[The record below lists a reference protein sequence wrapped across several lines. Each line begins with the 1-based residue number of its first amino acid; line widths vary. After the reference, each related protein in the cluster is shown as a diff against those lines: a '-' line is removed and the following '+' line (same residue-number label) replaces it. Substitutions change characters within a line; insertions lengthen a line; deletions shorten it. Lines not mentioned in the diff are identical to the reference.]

1 MAKLIF
7 TGQQVDDAI
16 KKVKEGYADVSK
28 VTATAAD
35 VRLGKRIVDKNKVE
49 QEGKLTDGEII
60 PQVTIKSSSYIS
72 NSETNYPITFN
83 PSYKVEKSGLVSEGK
98 IGVQET
104 KYIQT
109 EEKVVEPT
117 GTTQIVKPSNGKL
130 LSKVHVKPTPEAQD
144 WPMEN
149 FPCPYF
155 YFYINKTTS
164 SSSSVICRF
173 QKDTLCS
180 NISLKAA
187 ESLSEARVYL
197 VPVTT
202 SSTSTSYFWGT
213 VNMIDS
219 VSHRLRD
226 DIIELK
232 TGESFTSLS
241 SNFAPA
247 GVLTFTNN
255 RKLEFKFTEDFDGMS
270 VYATNE
276 NYNYSTMALFL
287 YDGQTHYAVICD
299 AEKWISGTQ
308 KVGIKTTST
317 TKHYTNR
324 GLPNKPMIADG
335 INSYNFEACGA
346 LISNYAPVYFSWN
359 YIDEKT
365 SYEMASMTLGGG
377 TKYYIPKETRKLN
390 EPIAKIEGTDLIWTA
405 VENATSYGIKIQ
417 KNGSTSATNKT
428 TTELSYSLTSIYSSP
443 GLYVVSVRAIGKNI
457 ASNWFTINWNYI
469 VELDTPIIELLDTSL
484 SWDYVE
490 NSSSYAIYDN
500 GVLWKTTDTE
510 IIDLNKFSL
519 SEGTHKFQVQAIST
533 TDGYADSKLSDSI
546 TIVIEK
552 LDAPTITRDE
562 QVILW
567 DEIENAQKY
576 KIYKDTE
583 FISTTKETAFD
594 LSNIDFEAGTYSMSI
609 KATAPLNSDSNFSN
623 SISITMIEAP
633 TLTFSSEGVLSWNNI
648 ANATSY
654 NLWIDNELVYS
665 GNLTS
670 HDMTEYVESIQDMHE
685 YRVQAI
691 GNNGLFSSKSTFEI
705 KGDGHSF
712 DTAVAITFGSDGLTI
727 EDEQI
732 DDTNYPI
739 RYYKLKVLE
748 SDDYYMYTESS
759 YDTYGE
765 LYDSKQNQLDYND
778 DGGSD
783 SNCCINCS
791 LEVGEV
797 YYLAI
802 RQYSKKTCTFS
813 LHIDTTGPETDDG
826 PFRPEIS

>member
-1 MAKLIF
+1 MKLNIES
-7 TGQQVDDAI
+7 GIKKRAI
-16 KKVKEGYADVSK
+16 KCVIMGCEGIGKSTLAAKFPEPLFIDTENGTSSLNVRRIICNKSWTDLIEIVNEVIKEPSICKTLVVDTADWAEQLAEEYVCSKNRVASIEAIAYGKGYTYVADEFTILLKLLDKCIDLGLNTVFTAHAKPRKYELPEEQGQFDRWEMKLSRQVAPLLK
-28 VTATAAD
+28 EWCDMLLFCNYKTYVVTTENNKKKAQG
-35 VRLGKRIVDKNKVE
+35 GKRVMYTTHQPTFDAKNR
-49 QEGKLTDGEII
+49 
-60 PQVTIKSSSYIS
+60 
-72 NSETNYPITFN
+72 F
-83 PSYKVEKSGLVSEGK
+83 GLP
-98 IGVQET
+98 
-104 KYIQT
+104 
-109 EEKVVEPT
+109 EE
-117 GTTQIVKPSNGKL
+117 L
-130 LSKVHVKPTPEAQD
+130 
-144 WPMEN
+144 
-149 FPCPYF
+149 
-155 YFYINKTTS
+155 
-164 SSSSVICRF
+164 
-173 QKDTLCS
+173 
-180 NISLKAA
+180 
-187 ESLSEARVYL
+187 
-197 VPVTT
+197 
-202 SSTSTSYFWGT
+202 
-213 VNMIDS
+213 
-219 VSHRLRD
+219 
-226 DIIELK
+226 
-232 TGESFTSLS
+232 
-241 SNFAPA
+241 
-247 GVLTFTNN
+247 
-255 RKLEFKFTEDFDGMS
+255 DFDGMS

-654 NLWIDNELVYS
+654 NLWTDNELVYS